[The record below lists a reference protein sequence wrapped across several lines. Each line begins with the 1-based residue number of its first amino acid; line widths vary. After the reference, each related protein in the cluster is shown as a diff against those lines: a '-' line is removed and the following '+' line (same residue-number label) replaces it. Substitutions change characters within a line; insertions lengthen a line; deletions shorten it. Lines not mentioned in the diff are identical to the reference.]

1 MKTKQ
6 LTDTILMIRPA
17 HFAYNEETALNNTF
31 QKKSDDSYEHISKL
45 AKDEFDQMVSVIS
58 NEGIEV
64 VVIDDTPKPIKPDAV
79 FPNNWIS
86 FHDDGTILTYPMN
99 ASSRRLERREDI
111 IEYFNV
117 HFKVSRRLSLEIFE
131 HKNQFLE
138 GTGSMILDRKNKI
151 VYACLSP
158 RTHIELLHHFSLLM
172 DYKVCFFKATDQNG
186 IDIYHTNVLM
196 ALGVDFVVCCMQAVE
211 PSKKEELESLF
222 VATGKELVD
231 ITFDQMNSFAGNMLQ
246 LCNHKG
252 DPILVLSRTAYNSLT
267 KEQLNKLSS
276 KTKLLPVEIPT
287 IESIGGGSARCMI
300 AEVFLKK

>member
-1 MKTKQ
+1 
-6 LTDTILMIRPA
+6 MIRPA

-31 QKKSDDSYEHISKL
+31 QKKSNASYEQISKL
-45 AKDEFDQMVSVIS
+45 AKDEFDQMVSVLRH
-58 NEGIEV
+58 EGIEV

-131 HKNQFLE
+131 PKNQFLE

-246 LCNHKG
+246 LCNHNG
-252 DPILVLSRTAYNSLT
+252 DPILILSRTAFNSLT

-287 IESIGGGSARCMI
+287 IEKIGGGSARCMI

>member
-31 QKKSDDSYEHISKL
+31 QKKSNASYEQISKL
-45 AKDEFDQMVSVIS
+45 AKDEFDQMVSVLRH
-58 NEGIEV
+58 EGIEV

-131 HKNQFLE
+131 PKNQFLE

-246 LCNHKG
+246 LCNHNG
-252 DPILVLSRTAYNSLT
+252 DPILILSRTAFNSLT

-287 IESIGGGSARCMI
+287 IEKIGGGSARCMI

>member
-1 MKTKQ
+1 
-6 LTDTILMIRPA
+6 MIRPA

-31 QKKSDDSYEHISKL
+31 QKKSDASYEQISKL
-45 AKDEFDQMVSVIS
+45 AKDEFDQMVSVLRH
-58 NEGIEV
+58 EGIEV

-131 HKNQFLE
+131 PKNQFLE

-211 PSKKEELESLF
+211 PSKKEELASLF

-246 LCNHKG
+246 VCNHKG
-252 DPILVLSRTAYNSLT
+252 DPILVLSRTAFNSLT

-287 IESIGGGSARCMI
+287 IEKIGGGSARCMI

>member
-1 MKTKQ
+1 
-6 LTDTILMIRPA
+6 MIRPA

-31 QKKSDDSYEHISKL
+31 QKKSDASYEQISKL
-45 AKDEFDQMVSVIS
+45 AKDEFDQMVSVLRH
-58 NEGIEV
+58 EGIEV

-131 HKNQFLE
+131 PKNQFLE

-246 LCNHKG
+246 LCNHNG
-252 DPILVLSRTAYNSLT
+252 DPILILSRTAFNSLT

-287 IESIGGGSARCMI
+287 IEKIGGGSARCMI

>member
-31 QKKSDDSYEHISKL
+31 QKKSDASYEQISKL
-45 AKDEFDQMVSVIS
+45 AKDEFDQMVSVLRH
-58 NEGIEV
+58 EGIEV

-131 HKNQFLE
+131 PKNQFLE

-211 PSKKEELESLF
+211 HSKKEELESLF

-246 LCNHKG
+246 VCNHKG
-252 DPILVLSRTAYNSLT
+252 DPILVLSRTAFNSLT
-267 KEQLNKLSS
+267 KEQLNELSS

-287 IESIGGGSARCMI
+287 IEKIGGGSARCMI